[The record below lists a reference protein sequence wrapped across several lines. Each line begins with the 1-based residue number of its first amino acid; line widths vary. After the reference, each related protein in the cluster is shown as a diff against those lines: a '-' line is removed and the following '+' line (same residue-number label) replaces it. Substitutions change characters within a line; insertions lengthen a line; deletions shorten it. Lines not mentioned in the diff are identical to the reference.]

1 MTTDRNLT
9 ETELLEIFGEHYT
22 FWFNLLDVT
31 INTKNVNKAENLMDN
46 GYNAEE
52 IKRMLPYQG
61 WLNQNAT
68 KI

>member
-9 ETELLEIFGEHYT
+9 ETELFEIFGEHYT
-22 FWFNLLDVT
+22 FCFNLLDVT